1 MMMVDSMKPIV
12 KSINIGARKNT
23 DVVLVRD
30 SMPLGLIQ
38 MDGFIEILPNDK
50 FFLTV
55 AAENYHA
62 YALFFVEP
70 DDKFAAV
77 SLYQTSRDY
86 AYRALNQNV
95 SFENAANGSLEDFS
109 KSLRDFEKEDVPAL
123 YWAVASSLAW
133 MRLSRESR
141 FDSVVE
147 FPKLE
152 AMMDRI
158 LILDETYNYGAIH
171 ALMGAY
177 YSSIPESLGGNSEDA
192 QYHFDEAFEISEF
205 KFLLWQV
212 FYAKYFAFHSRN
224 KSLYVETLEN
234 VLSSPDDIF
243 PEETFSNRMAREI
256 AEKMLKDTNT
266 IF

>member
-38 MDGFIEILPNDK
+38 MDGFIEVLPNDK

-177 YSSIPESLGGNSEDA
+177 YSSIPESLGGN
-192 QYHFDEAFEISEF
+192 
-205 KFLLWQV
+205 
-212 FYAKYFAFHSRN
+212 
-224 KSLYVETLEN
+224 
-234 VLSSPDDIF
+234 
-243 PEETFSNRMAREI
+243 
-256 AEKMLKDTNT
+256 
-266 IF
+266 